1 VTNLMRRAVVVRA
14 LPFAIFM
21 ALLAL
26 RGGIGGSGE
35 AAPPGAFDARWLYAV
50 QTLLPA
56 LVLIACW
63 RDYGELSR
71 QLRPTWRNAFVSVLA
86 GLLVFVLWIQF
97 DAPWMTIGQASA
109 SFVPLNSAG
118 APDWP
123 LIALRAAGAVL
134 IVPLMEE
141 LFWRSFVMRWV
152 DDATFERVAPNS
164 VSARAIVVST
174 FAFVLVHTQWLAAA
188 FAGLV
193 YAGLYV
199 RSGSLWTA
207 VLAHAITNAAL
218 AAWVVRTQQWHFW

>member
-1 VTNLMRRAVVVRA
+1 MRRAVLARA

-26 RGGIGGSGE
+26 RGSLGSGD
-35 AAPPGAFDARWLYAV
+35 AAPPGAFDTRWLYAA

-56 LVLIACW
+56 IVLVVFW
-63 RDYGELSR
+63 REYGELSR

-86 GLLVFVLWIQF
+86 GLLVFVLWIHL

-109 SFVPLNSAG
+109 PFVPLNPTG

-134 IVPLMEE
+134 VVPLMEE

-152 DDATFERVAPNS
+152 DDATFERVAPRS
-164 VSARAIVVST
+164 VTARAIVVST

-188 FAGLV
+188 VAGLV

-207 VLAHAITNAAL
+207 VLAHAVTNAAL
-218 AAWVVRTQQWHFW
+218 AAWVIHTQQWQFW